1 VQEIAVNPPAS
12 ELGRVNAILAGRARR
27 YDECF
32 AGPLSIK
39 SVVRGAAVWT
49 TGGARFEVTPYT
61 ALLLNDGEE
70 YEIEVDA
77 REPVETF
84 CVFFAHGFV
93 EEAMESATTAS
104 AKLLE
109 GQARAPI
116 LHWSERWMFDDVVL
130 RALSGVRR
138 ESSDGSLYT
147 LANAI
152 VGAQCDLDTR
162 VAQMS
167 LVRATTRDE
176 IRRRVARGIAFIHGS
191 IGDPFT
197 VADVA
202 REACLSRFHFHR
214 LFTAMTG
221 ETPHRY
227 IARIRLERARAMLRD
242 RQRSVGEVALASGF
256 ATPSAFSSAFSKHF
270 GYSPKKQL

>member
-1 VQEIAVNPPAS
+1 MHEIAVNPSAS
-12 ELGRVNAILAGRARR
+12 ELGRINAILAGRARR
-27 YDECF
+27 YDERF

-39 SVVRGAAVWT
+39 SVVRGSAVWT

-77 REPVETF
+77 RQPVETF
-84 CVFFAHGFV
+84 CVFFARGFV
-93 EEAMESATTAS
+93 EEAMQSATTSS

-130 RALSGVRR
+130 RALSEVRR
-138 ESSDGSLYT
+138 ASTDASLYV

-152 VGAQCDLDTR
+152 VGTQCDLDTR
-162 VAQMS
+162 IAQMPF
-167 LVRATTRDE
+167 VRASTRDE
-176 IRRRVARGIAFIHGS
+176 IRSRIARGIAYIHAS
-191 IGDPFT
+191 ISDPFT

-202 REACLSRFHFHR
+202 RESCLSRFHFHR
-214 LFTAMTG
+214 LFIALTG

-227 IARIRLERARAMLRD
+227 IARLRLERARAMLRD
-242 RQRSVGEVALASGF
+242 RQRSVGDVALASGF